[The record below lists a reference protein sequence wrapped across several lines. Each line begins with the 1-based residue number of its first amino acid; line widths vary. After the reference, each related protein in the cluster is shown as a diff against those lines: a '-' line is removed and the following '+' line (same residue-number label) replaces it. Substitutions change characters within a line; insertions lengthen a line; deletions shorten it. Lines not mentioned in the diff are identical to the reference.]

1 LMKKT
6 QDCPS
11 WGPYAIRARP
21 HRYVAGRE
29 TNRASEASTSPSG
42 ELRDG

>member
-21 HRYVAGRE
+21 HRYVVDRE
-29 TNRASEASTSPSG
+29 R
-42 ELRDG
+42 

>member
-21 HRYVAGRE
+21 HYYVVGRE
-29 TNRASEASTSPSG
+29 S
-42 ELRDG
+42 

>member
-6 QDCPS
+6 QVCPS

-21 HRYVAGRE
+21 HRYVAGR
-29 TNRASEASTSPSG
+29 
-42 ELRDG
+42 DG